1 MLPIESPTG
10 GHAPGKATDSSLLE
24 IRDTENIG
32 SDDSDGVGGVHKEAV
47 FPKNHVAIL
56 VKTREK
62 QLLSL
67 LSTKRLRWQKLFH
80 LAGAAYQH
88 NNSERFLTALK

>member
-32 SDDSDGVGGVHKEAV
+32 SDDGNGVGGVHKEAV

-62 QLLSL
+62 QLSSP
-67 LSTKRLRWQKLFH
+67 LSTKRLQWQKLFY
-80 LAGAAYQH
+80 LAGAAYKP
-88 NNSERFLTALK
+88 NNSDF

>member
-1 MLPIESPTG
+1 MLPIKSPTG
-10 GHAPGKATDSSLLE
+10 GHAPGKATNSSLLE

-32 SDDSDGVGGVHKEAV
+32 SDDSDRIGGVHKEAM

-62 QLLSL
+62 QLSSL
-67 LSTKRLRWQKLFH
+67 FSTKRLQWQKLFY
-80 LAGAAYQH
+80 LAGTAYKPK
-88 NNSERFLTALK
+88 LTEIF